1 MSYGYDGGGYRSA
14 EPSTGMSLRVLA
26 GIVIAIIGI
35 IVYMTRTQI
44 NPVTG
49 EKQHIA
55 LNVDEE
61 KQMGLQ
67 AAPQM
72 AAQMGGAIDPV
83 DDPRARFVAIV
94 GRKIVE
100 NSDASQSD
108 YADNFRF
115 TLLNDSQTVNAFAL
129 PGGPIFITKA
139 LYDKLNTE
147 AELAGVLSHE
157 IGHVVGR
164 HSAEQLAQSQLG
176 QTLTMAFGVG
186 ASGSD
191 RGRQA
196 AAVAALVNQMGQL
209 RFSRNDESKADGL
222 GLKYMAEAGYDPTA
236 MLQVMEIL
244 KGLSKGGREPE
255 FMQTHPLPESRI
267 TEIKDTLKRQYPNG
281 IPKTLTPGRTLP
293 GRSSASSTG

>member
-1 MSYGYDGGGYRSA
+1 MSYGYDEGGYRSA
-14 EPSTGMSLRVLA
+14 EPSRGINLRVLA
-26 GIVIAIIGI
+26 GVVIAIIGI

-61 KQMGLQ
+61 KAMGLQ
-67 AAPQM
+67 AAPEM
-72 AAQMGGAIDPV
+72 AARMGGAINPV
-83 DDPRARFVAIV
+83 EDVRARAVAIV
-94 GRKIVE
+94 GRGIVE
-100 NSDASQSD
+100 HSDAGRSD
-108 YADNFRF
+108 YADTFKF
-115 TLLNDSQTVNAFAL
+115 TLLNDPQTINAFAL

-139 LYDKLNTE
+139 LYEKLSTE

-176 QTLTMAFGVG
+176 QTLTLAFGVG
-186 ASGSD
+186 ASGD
-191 RGRQA
+191 RRGQQA
-196 AAVAALVNQMGQL
+196 AAVAAMVNQMSQL
-209 RFSRNDESKADGL
+209 RFSRSDESKADQL
-222 GLKYMAEAGYDPTA
+222 GLKYMAQAGYDPSA
-236 MLQVMEIL
+236 MLEVMKVL

-267 TEIKDTLKRQYPNG
+267 AEITETLQRDYPDG
-281 IPKTLTPGRTLP
+281 IPKNLTRGRPLP
-293 GRSSASSTG
+293 GR

>member
-1 MSYGYDGGGYRSA
+1 MSYGYDDGGYRSA
-14 EPSTGMSLRVLA
+14 EPSTGISLRVLA

-55 LNVDEE
+55 MNVDEE
-61 KQMGLQ
+61 KRMGLQ
-67 AAPQM
+67 AAPEM
-72 AAQMGGAIDPV
+72 AARMGGAIDPV
-83 DDPRARFVAIV
+83 EDLRARVVAIV
-94 GRKIVE
+94 GRKVVE

-115 TLLNDSQTVNAFAL
+115 TLLNDPQTVNAFAL
-129 PGGPIFITKA
+129 PGGPVFITKA
-139 LYDKLNTE
+139 LYDKLSSE

-191 RGRQA
+191 RGQQA
-196 AAVAALVNQMGQL
+196 AAVAALVNQMSQL
-209 RFSRNDESKADGL
+209 HFSRNDESRADAL
-222 GLKYMAEAGYDPTA
+222 GLKYMAEAGYDPSA

-267 TEIKDTLKRQYPNG
+267 TEIKETLNRQYPDG
-281 IPKTLTPGRTLP
+281 IPKTLTRGRSLP
-293 GRSSASSTG
+293 GRSSAS